1 MHSRDF
7 ADQEIVLGVQW
18 EPFNNA
24 QKAQQTDLLDNVY
37 IEALRQLA
45 PDMGAYV
52 NEVCLLSQ
60 PMKLGATNTV

>member
-1 MHSRDF
+1 MHLRDF

-18 EPFNNA
+18 QPFNNA

-52 NEVCLLSQ
+52 NEVCLPSQ
-60 PMKLGATNTV
+60 PMKP